1 MPRHRLHS
9 AALSLLLLAAAVPA
23 HAADDW
29 SPAFPADAVATHLP
43 GKALKLVVVGAGEPS
58 DALTDALDALVAAAR
73 SADSVDLVMDAAA
86 LGDVSTLDDAAVVHK
101 AQALPV
107 DRVVVLRVF
116 AAKSGATAAV
126 SVYDKAGE
134 AAGGFTA
141 TLAQPVKPA
150 ANAGGSAAGVAV
162 GAVMKDAS
170 SDKSAA
176 LQEFSERVVWFEGG
190 NWVDST
196 SGAVVGTWTQPYQ
209 GKYKEPLNG
218 REFYTTIGADD
229 ALADWDVNQRKARR
243 NGAITAGVSGVA
255 TLSLALMAK
264 NASSYET
271 GKIVGGITGATLT
284 GIVFL
289 GSVPAA
295 IGGKGKDPR
304 TMPEK
309 RRMAEEYNKELL
321 SELGLTNQDLQ
332 SLSAPAAPR
341 APAVRWFG
349 GPMALPQGGGL
360 TFGGAF

>member
-1 MPRHRLHS
+1 
-9 AALSLLLLAAAVPA
+9 
-23 HAADDW
+23 
-29 SPAFPADAVATHLP
+29 
-43 GKALKLVVVGAGEPS
+43 
-58 DALTDALDALVAAAR
+58 
-73 SADSVDLVMDAAA
+73 MDAGA
-86 LGDVSTLDDAAVVHK
+86 LGDVSGLDDAAVVDK

-107 DRVVVLRVF
+107 DRVVLLRVF

-141 TLAQPVKPA
+141 TLTQPVKPA

-176 LQEFSERVVWFEGG
+176 LQAFSERVVWFEGG
-190 NWVDST
+190 NWVDAA

-209 GKYKEPLNG
+209 GKYKEPLVG
-218 REFYTTIGADD
+218 REFYSTIGADD

-243 NGAITAGVSGVA
+243 NAAITAGVTGVA
-255 TLSLALMAK
+255 TLSLALLAK

-271 GKIVGGITGATLT
+271 GKIVGGVTGATLT
-284 GIVFL
+284 GIFFWRR
-289 GSVPAA
+289 AA
-295 IGGKGKDPR
+295 RPWGARGHDPR

-321 SELGLTNQDLQ
+321 QELGLTSQDLQ
-332 SLSAPAAPR
+332 SLSAPTAPPP
-341 APAVRWFG
+341 PAVRWFG

-360 TFGGAF
+360 TLGGAF